1 MKQHSATY
9 FEVDNSFA
17 YDLLIKNTIARS
29 LWHFGKNDV
38 ISVGAESDPSLAIV
52 LKTGG
57 ICVSHKGLA
66 SELPMDAPVS
76 HLYKLLMYELLTVT
90 PQNW

>member
-1 MKQHSATY
+1 M
-9 FEVDNSFA
+9 DNSFA

-38 ISVGAESDPSLAIV
+38 ISVGAANNPRLAMV

-57 ICVSHKGLA
+57 ICIVPMNEFS
-66 SELPMDAPVS
+66 LP
-76 HLYKLLMYELLTVT
+76 
-90 PQNW
+90 